1 LAGCLLCAS
10 PATAAWLDVRA
21 EAVVAGSLPSHFK
34 IEIDRVVGA
43 GDLRRLLAVGDSA
56 GPNAIEVT
64 DGTWRVVGIA
74 TGYWVPEHLVSIEGR
89 SERQDVA
96 LKFWPAGALSG
107 RVEPAPASDASVHL
121 AFSASPGQR
130 SPAPPASSMRCPI
143 REGVF
148 ECVVPA
154 GSLDVEIQVPGFAP
168 QTRFGLRVHPGGRVD
183 VGPLRLKRGASVRGF
198 VRTPEGAAAP
208 EGTRVRLLSGL
219 GSPLT
224 ATSEWGGSKLDQST
238 NARGFYQFEGVPPGA
253 HVLEADSRAWA
264 RVGAPVLVE
273 GKDSHV
279 KAARL
284 TLARPSSLEL
294 TLRPPLGPDGAPWSV
309 ELVSVGAGMLAIDA
323 PRAASAAGRFQQ
335 RGLAAGPYLVHVST
349 ADGNRWLSQE
359 VQLPS
364 PGAIEIDVDVV
375 EIRGVVRLG
384 GRHLPRAR
392 LLFGGEFGAL
402 RVEARSDEDGRFASP
417 LPRSMDLEAWEVQ
430 VVAEDPPVNRMLR
443 HLKPSPGGSGDLYL
457 ELDVPDARLRGRVV
471 DEQGRAQQGIV
482 NVQSVQPLERF
493 AQARTDSNGEFDVVG
508 LSPGKAIVLFRG
520 RSAASAV
527 MRVEIGEEQPTRI
540 EIVARPFLP
549 LRGRVVDQE
558 GQPVAGASIH
568 AFPEQWTRLW
578 LPPRPATTGEDG
590 RFEVGLPFDTLG
602 ARVAVRAPGY
612 ALASTV
618 VGTQREPTLEV
629 TRYGGTLLLDYPR
642 IRAVDFYDT
651 PAAYLV
657 RERWIELLD
666 NALLQGWSRSGFA
679 LGHANAVETRFAAR
693 GGVGPVSLALPQ
705 MAAGPYALCL
715 LSAKEVLD
723 VEAGRPLPRRNCN
736 EGVLAPW
743 GVLPLSIGDL
753 N

>member
-1 LAGCLLCAS
+1 LACCLLGAN
-10 PATAAWLDVRA
+10 PAAAAWLDVRA
-21 EAVVAGSLPSHFK
+21 EAARGGSLPPHFK
-34 IEIDRVVGA
+34 IEIERVA
-43 GDLRRLLAVGDSA
+43 GGGELRRLLAVGESA
-56 GPNAIEVT
+56 SPNALEVT
-64 DGTWRVVGIA
+64 DGTWRVVAIVA
-74 TGYWVPEHLVSIEGR
+74 GYWVPEQLVSVEGR
-89 SERQDVA
+89 SERRDVA
-96 LKFWPAGALSG
+96 LKFWPAGVLSG
-107 RVEPAPASDASVHL
+107 RVEPPPTTGAAVHL

-130 SPAPPASSMRCPI
+130 SPVPPASSMRCPI
-143 REGVF
+143 QEGAW

-154 GSLDVEIQVPGFAP
+154 VDLDVEIAVPGFAP
-168 QTRFGLRVHPGGRVD
+168 QTRFGLRLPPGGRVD
-183 VGPLRLKRGASVRGF
+183 VGPLRLKQGASVRGF
-198 VRTPEGAAAP
+198 VRTPEGTAAP
-208 EGTRVRLLSGL
+208 AGTRVRLLSGL

-224 ATSEWGGSKLDQST
+224 ATSNWGGSKLEQST
-238 NARGFYQFEGVPPGA
+238 NGRGFYQFEGIPPGA
-253 HVLEADSRAWA
+253 HVLEADSPAWA

-273 GKDSHV
+273 GNDSHV
-279 KAARL
+279 KAAHL
-284 TLARPSSLEL
+284 VLAPPSSLEL

-309 ELVSVGAGMLAIDA
+309 ELVSVGAGMLAIDE
-323 PRAASAAGRFQQ
+323 PHPASAAGRFER

-364 PGAIEIDVDVV
+364 PGAIEIDVEVA

-384 GRHLPRAR
+384 DRPLAGAR

-402 RVEARSDEDGRFASP
+402 RVEARSGEDGRFSSP
-417 LPRSMDLEAWEVQ
+417 LPRSMDLDAWEVQ

-443 HLKPSPGGSGDLYL
+443 HLKPSADGSGGHYL

-471 DEQGRAQQGIV
+471 DELGRPQQGIV
-482 NVQSVQPLERF
+482 NVQSVVPLERF

-527 MRVEIGEEQPTRI
+527 MRVAVGEGQPTRI

-549 LRGRVVDQE
+549 LRGRVVDSE
-558 GQPVAGASIH
+558 GRPVAGASVH

-612 ALASTV
+612 ALASSV
-618 VGTQREPTLEV
+618 VGTQREAVLEV
-629 TRYGGTLLLDYPR
+629 TPYGGTLVLDYPR
-642 IRAVDFYDT
+642 IRAVDFYDA

-657 RERWIELLD
+657 RERWLELLD
-666 NALLQGWSRSGFA
+666 NALLQGWSRAGFA
-679 LGHANAVETRFAAR
+679 LGHASAVEARFGAR
-693 GGVGPVSLALPQ
+693 GGVGPVSLVLPQ

-715 LSAKEVLD
+715 LTAREVLD